1 MMAGLADQRR
11 VAMVWTGLPS
21 IDEMPPLSESDQVVV
36 DEIRQVLI
44 KHGAL
49 NRFGINL
56 LHSHFELRGDEVL
69 VEHVDRTAR
78 TLTTR
83 PLPVGELRR
92 RSLVPTAFR
101 LDETDEV
108 PLAVQYCYRPPNSDL
123 HAC

>member
-1 MMAGLADQRR
+1 
-11 VAMVWTGLPS
+11 MVWTGLPS

-44 KHGAL
+44 KHDAL
-49 NRFGINL
+49 DRFGITL
-56 LHSHFELRGDEVL
+56 LHSHFELKGDEVL

-83 PLPVGELRR
+83 PMPVGDLPR

-101 LDETDEV
+101 LDAADEW
-108 PLAVQYCYRPPNSDL
+108 PLAVLYCSRPPNSDL
-123 HAC
+123 HAK